1 MTQFCKTI
9 GLILVVAGIVPAFGK
24 TVAWYRLDGFAP
36 GVATT
41 TDTVIENSA
50 NPGVLQGKCYST
62 PAGDKSNNDIALEHV
77 AALMPRGV
85 TGLPAGYVVCDPIS
99 GQMQTAA
106 NALRFGVDELP
117 VGAQHSDGSVIMID
131 TGSDLQLTNMTI
143 EVIYRPT
150 ETFCDTLNFSPMVTL
165 KDEPTSEGITF
176 GFGWTGKLSA
186 RFAVQTIGSST
197 KESKEI
203 QATKVVPSDNA
214 KWHHAAF
221 TFDADGKVRIYYDYS
236 QTGFSDL
243 AGKQMKPY
251 VNTKLAIGS
260 HCNRRGRTFHGDIIA
275 VRISDVA
282 LEPVEFLKVARTPS
296 DLADKTV
303 LLAPLDSACEPGND
317 LFSAWSG
324 NLAAGPCAV
333 PMVPRKGTGAP
344 TVAYDTVEKAGA
356 FIRSDVGIP
365 GTLPLDVA
373 STHFGTNAEGQAGNG
388 LTLLYNPKLESGDFT
403 IEGFFKTPGRI
414 PAGTTWTLFR
424 SAATKIA
431 IGTASG
437 YEGKILF
444 RGFTDAN
451 SYTGIADLYDNTR
464 IDDGYWHHVA
474 LVYDATEHKATLYVD
489 SRQAS
494 KSVALDTAG
503 TSALSIGWQNDY
515 TGAAQYFP
523 GWMDHVRI
531 VKKALSPDE
540 LLQANAEGVTG
551 TLAQVTF
558 EKSDYSVEPLGEV
571 WNLPGEGA
579 ARSGGS
585 APAFV
590 GAGFPSVALDGKA
603 KQVLR
608 DNIKALSLAGGLAK
622 FPQFPLL
629 QGQLSFTAEW
639 FMKLSDCPVGA
650 SILRLNWGTNAFEG
664 VEHDPVWRVYVTEKN
679 GRRMLR
685 LKAWA
690 GVNGIK
696 DTPNWEALP
705 TGVDDGR
712 WHHYAITVGPGS
724 AGNKSACRLYR
735 DYQLVGGEQEF
746 TGKLTYPTELCGFTI
761 GGDANITG
769 QLDELHVTAGVLP
782 VDSFRRR
789 AGGLWI
795 VVR

>member
-9 GLILVVAGIVPAFGK
+9 GLILVAAGFLPAFGK

-41 TDTVIENSA
+41 ADTVIENSA

-62 PAGDKSNNDIALEHV
+62 PAGDKGNSDIALEHV

-85 TGLPAGYVVCDPIS
+85 AGLPTGFVVCDPIS

-117 VGAQHSDGSVIMID
+117 AKAEHSDGSVIMID
-131 TGSDLQLTNMTI
+131 TGSDLQLTNTTI
-143 EVIYRPT
+143 EVIYRPI

-165 KDEPTSEGITF
+165 KDAPTSEGFTF
-176 GFGWTGKLSA
+176 GFGWTGKLSN
-186 RFAVQTIGSST
+186 RFATRDIISGATGSDNVQ
-197 KESKEI
+197 
-203 QATKVVPSDNA
+203 AAKVVPSDNA

-221 TFDADGKVRIYYDYS
+221 TVDAAGNFSIYYDYS
-236 QTGFSDL
+236 LSSTKSL
-243 AGKQMKPY
+243 AGKQLRPY

-282 LEPVEFLKVARTPS
+282 LGPAEFLKITRTPS

-303 LLAPLDSACEPGND
+303 VLAPLDSACDPGND
-317 LFSAWSG
+317 VFSAWSG
-324 NLAAGPCAV
+324 NTAAGPCAV
-333 PMVPRKGTGAP
+333 PMVPKRTTDAP
-344 TVAYDTVEKAGA
+344 VVAYDTVEKAGA
-356 FIRSDVGIP
+356 FIRPGVGVSDA
-365 GTLPLDVA
+365 LQLDVA
-373 STHFGTNAEGQAGNG
+373 STHFGTNAEGKAGNG
-388 LTLLYNPKLESGDFT
+388 LTLLYNPQLENGDFT

-431 IGTASG
+431 LGTASG

-451 SYTGIADLYDNTR
+451 SYDNIADLYDTTR
-464 IDDGYWHHVA
+464 IDDGFWHHVA
-474 LVYDATEHKATLYVD
+474 LAYDATEHVATLYVD
-489 SRQAS
+489 SRKAS
-494 KSVALDTAG
+494 KPVVLDTAG
-503 TSALSIGWQNDY
+503 TRALSIGWQNDF
-515 TGAAQYFP
+515 TGSGQYFP
-523 GWMDHVRI
+523 GWMDHVRV
-531 VKKALSPDE
+531 VKKALSSDE

-558 EKSDYSVEPLGEV
+558 ENADYSVEPLGEG
-571 WNLPGEGA
+571 WNLPGEGV

-603 KQVLR
+603 KLELR
-608 DNIKALSLAGGLAK
+608 DNAKSLALAGGMVK

-629 QGQLSFTAEW
+629 QGQLNFTAEW
-639 FMKLSDCPVGA
+639 FMKLTDCPVGA
-650 SILRLNWGTNAFEG
+650 DILRLNWGASVFEG
-664 VEHDPVWRVYVTEKN
+664 GEHDPVWRVYVTEKN
-679 GRRMLR
+679 GMRMLR
-685 LKAWA
+685 MKAWA
-690 GVNGIK
+690 GNNGIK

-712 WHHYAITVGPGS
+712 WHHYAITVGPGAS
-724 AGNKSACRLYR
+724 SNKSACRLYR
-735 DYQLVGGEQEF
+735 DYQLVGSVQEF
-746 TGKLTYPTELCGFTI
+746 TGKLTYPTELCGFTV
-761 GGDANITG
+761 GGGGNVTG
-769 QLDELHVTAGVLP
+769 LMDELRLTAGVLS
-782 VDSFRRR
+782 DSFMRR
-789 AGGLWI
+789 AGGLMII
-795 VVR
+795 VK